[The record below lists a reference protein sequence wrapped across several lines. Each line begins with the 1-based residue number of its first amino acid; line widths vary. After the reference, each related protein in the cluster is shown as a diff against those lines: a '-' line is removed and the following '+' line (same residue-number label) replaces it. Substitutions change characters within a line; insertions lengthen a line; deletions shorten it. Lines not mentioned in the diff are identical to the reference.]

1 MLPLFT
7 TQMALQSYIHT
18 HWALLLEIWTL
29 LLEIKHEKLQ
39 KKPQGMRPTIAPLP
53 LFTTRM
59 ALQSYIHTHYNIWAL
74 LLEIKHENAA
84 ENPKACVQQ

>member
-1 MLPLFT
+1 M
-7 TQMALQSYIHT
+7 SYKLSMHT
-18 HWALLLEIWTL
+18 HHIIWALFLEM
-29 LLEIKHEKLQ
+29 KQEKAVE
-39 KKPQGMRPTIAPLP
+39 KTQGMRPTIALLP

-84 ENPKACVQQ
+84 ENPKACVQW